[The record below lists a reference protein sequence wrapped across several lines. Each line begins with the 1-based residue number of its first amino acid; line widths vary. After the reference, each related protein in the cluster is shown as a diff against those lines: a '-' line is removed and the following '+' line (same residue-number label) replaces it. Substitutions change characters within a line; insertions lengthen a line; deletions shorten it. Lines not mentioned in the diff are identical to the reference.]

1 MNSQTSSTREIYLG
15 GGCFWCMEAV
25 FQNLKGVLAVE
36 SAYCNGYS
44 KNPTYKEVCNG
55 DSGHVE
61 VVKVVFDTE
70 QVTLEQLLE
79 VFLAVHDPTSLN
91 AQGADKGPQYRSGIY
106 SENTD
111 VLEQV
116 KSFLK
121 QQQSRFDQ
129 PIVTEVE
136 VLNSYYKAEQYHQ
149 NYFLNN
155 PSSGYCAFVVA
166 PKVDSFR
173 SKFPLLA
180 QED

>member
-61 VVKVVFDTE
+61 VIKVVFDTE
-70 QVTLEQLLE
+70 QVSLEQLLE
-79 VFLAVHDPTSLN
+79 VFLTMHDPTSLN

-106 SENTD
+106 SENIE

-155 PSSGYCAFVVA
+155 PNSGYCAFVVA

-173 SKFPLLA
+173 AKFPLLA
-180 QED
+180 IED